1 MRELNCKQTEKPIT
15 QFIENDMD
23 HATKWNFLEH
33 VDKCPSC
40 KEELSIQFL
49 VTTGMQRL
57 ENGDTF
63 DLNRELRSKMNTE
76 RHHLQVLKSLQDGLY
91 ATQALSLLL
100 AFLILIMV
108 VL

>member
-1 MRELNCKQTEKPIT
+1 MRQLNCKQTEKLIM
-15 QFIENDMD
+15 QFIEDDMD
-23 HATKWNFLEH
+23 HPTKWMFLDH
-33 VDKCPSC
+33 VDQCPSC

-63 DLNRELRSKMNTE
+63 DLNSELRSRMNTE
-76 RHHLQVLKSLQDGLY
+76 RHHLQVLKSLQDGLF
-91 ATQALSLLL
+91 ATQALSILM
-100 AFLILIMV
+100 AVLILLMV

>member
-1 MRELNCKQTEKPIT
+1 MRELNCKQTEKLIN
-15 QFIENDMD
+15 QFIGNNMENQIKWQFLD
-23 HATKWNFLEH
+23 HVES
-33 VDKCPSC
+33 CPSC

-49 VTTGMQRL
+49 VTKGMERL

-63 DLNRELRSKMNTE
+63 DLNRELRTKINTE

-91 ATQALSLLL
+91 ATEALALLL
-100 AFLILIMV
+100 AALILIMV

>member
-1 MRELNCKQTEKPIT
+1 MRELNCKQTEKLIT

-23 HATKWNFLEH
+23 HATKW
-33 VDKCPSC
+33 
-40 KEELSIQFL
+40 
-49 VTTGMQRL
+49 
-57 ENGDTF
+57 
-63 DLNRELRSKMNTE
+63 NTE

>member
-1 MRELNCKQTEKPIT
+1 MRELNCKQTEKLINH
-15 QFIENDMD
+15 FIGDNMENR
-23 HATKWNFLEH
+23 TKWQFLDH
-33 VDKCPSC
+33 VESCPLC

-49 VTTGMQRL
+49 VTKGMQRL

-63 DLNRELRSKMNTE
+63 DLNRELRSKINTE

-91 ATQALSLLL
+91 ATEALALLL
-100 AFLILIMV
+100 AVLILIMV

>member
-1 MRELNCKQTEKPIT
+1 MRELSCKQTEKLINH
-15 QFIENDMD
+15 FIGGDMD
-23 HATKWNFLEH
+23 NRTKWQFLDH
-33 VDKCPSC
+33 IDSCPVC

-49 VTTGMQRL
+49 VTTGMQRV

-63 DLNRELRSKMNTE
+63 DLNRELRTKMNME

-91 ATQALSLLL
+91 ATEALALL
-100 AFLILIMV
+100 AAVMILIMV